1 MFEAHVGRNKFL
13 QKSDALSSRSSDQIE
28 PVGLSSQL
36 PKVEKS
42 SKRRN
47 ASKSKMERMPA
58 VVNGKIRSDTKY
70 TQF

>member
-13 QKSDALSSRSSDQIE
+13 QKSDALSPRSSDQIE

-47 ASKSKMERMPA
+47 ASKSKMEGMPA